1 MAVAHVFPTLTE
13 LAAQVNFMTPQ
24 ALIWSQ
30 LNQNK
35 WILTVFR
42 LFSYIAGACACRSRC
57 CVYVKGPTLF
67 PTCTYFLRLQEPG
80 QIGFEHSVTIPL
92 DPSLYYCLKKNTHRH
107 GVCIFICAV
116 VFKMR
121 ISKNKTGG

>member
-42 LFSYIAGACACRSRC
+42 LFSYIADAVSMLRDQLCSLLA
-57 CVYVKGPTLF
+57 PTVL
-67 PTCTYFLRLQEPG
+67 PASAGTWANM
-80 QIGFEHSVTIPL
+80 I
-92 DPSLYYCLKKNTHRH
+92 
-107 GVCIFICAV
+107 
-116 VFKMR
+116 
-121 ISKNKTGG
+121 